1 MTDALTNDGRL
12 VRANALGAAAT
23 TNILQREQFGHFS
36 DPESERLRML
46 YEAQPA
52 CVGFIIPER
61 AWGIR
66 RGN

>member
-1 MTDALTNDGRL
+1 
-12 VRANALGAAAT
+12 
-23 TNILQREQFGHFS
+23 
-36 DPESERLRML
+36 ML